1 MAWARAI
8 TVENS
13 FLVLFF
19 HFFGVCRKANS
30 VRRRVYP
37 AFFPLFGVHAGKWIC
52 MRRRVSPVFSFQIR
66 IRCRNAMAVIN
77 AFEFAV
83 FDILGGTPILIVYH
97 YLRVPGWF
105 FCGSFLMFSAAWL
118 AGLADRLA
126 WQNCSVAVS
135 WASPGG

>member
-1 MAWARAI
+1 MDSAAEGRPLAIFGRPMAMVF

-30 VRRRVYP
+30 VRRRVSL
-37 AFFPLFGVHAGKWIC
+37 ALFPLFGVHAGKWIC
-52 MRRRVSPVFSFQIR
+52 MRRRVAPVFSFQIR

-77 AFEFAV
+77 AFEFV
-83 FDILGGTPILIVYH
+83 VSDILGGTRILIVYR

-105 FCGSFLMFSAAWL
+105 FCGSFLMLSAA
-118 AGLADRLA
+118 
-126 WQNCSVAVS
+126 
-135 WASPGG
+135 